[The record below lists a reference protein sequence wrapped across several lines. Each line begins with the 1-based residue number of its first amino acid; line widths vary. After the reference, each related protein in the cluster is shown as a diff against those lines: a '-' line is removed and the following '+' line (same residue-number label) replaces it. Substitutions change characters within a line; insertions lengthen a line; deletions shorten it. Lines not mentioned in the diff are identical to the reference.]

1 MEKVEGMLRGLKLTE
16 AERTGLKVGQ
26 CSLLVEKVK
35 FEQAVGKLLAGKPA
49 ILEAIENALGPVW
62 CPLKGIECKEI
73 GENIFLFTF
82 LQVGGRK
89 KAVDGG
95 LWSFD
100 KDLIVLEN
108 FDPTKSVE
116 EYSFSSIPIWI
127 RVYKMPLGMMSRMNG
142 ILIGDRVGEFM
153 EMDGVEDGMA
163 VGKCLQVKVRM
174 QITSP
179 LMRGTTMEVDDKG
192 RTIWCP
198 FEYEF
203 LPDFC
208 FVCGIVGHVERE
220 CNVKLKKG
228 EEPQFGKWLK
238 WVPPKRGWES
248 RKGWNDGGGRRSVG
262 WGNQGSRLMTHKYR
276 GSQQSSREVKPKFID
291 STQGKPKNI
300 YKP

>member
-1 MEKVEGMLRGLKLTE
+1 
-16 AERTGLKVGQ
+16 
-26 CSLLVEKVK
+26 
-35 FEQAVGKLLAGKPA
+35 
-49 ILEAIENALGPVW
+49 
-62 CPLKGIECKEI
+62 
-73 GENIFLFTF
+73 
-82 LQVGGRK
+82 
-89 KAVDGG
+89 
-95 LWSFD
+95 
-100 KDLIVLEN
+100 
-108 FDPTKSVE
+108 
-116 EYSFSSIPIWI
+116 
-127 RVYKMPLGMMSRMNG
+127 MMSRMNG

-163 VGKCLQVKVRM
+163 VGKCLWVKVRM

-179 LMRGTTMEVDDKG
+179 LMRGTTMEVDEKG

-238 WVPPKRGWES
+238 WVPPKRGWEG

-262 WGNQGSRLMTHKYR
+262 WGNQGSRSRSDGPSWR
-276 GSQQSSREVKPKFID
+276 GNASRALESGKNLEGTEKEGTNPPEINNGGLSDGLVDKAKEKGANQQLLIEDIARKPMH
-291 STQGKPKNI
+291 QW
-300 YKP
+300 